1 MRSIH
6 RTISIALLAASV
18 SIVQGCGPNDEDND
32 GGADENAET
41 DGGEPMMCGYDADFA
56 AFTCGGSDMAPDGS
70 CDGDGNCCVGM
81 CDPGGGDM
89 TCCNLY
95 SGELTV
101 VFYSGGT
108 CEMEVDACD
117 GSGD

>member
-1 MRSIH
+1 MSSLL
-6 RTISIALLAASV
+6 RTPFLCLLIVCAVAAF
-18 SIVQGCGPNDEDND
+18 GCGPNDDDND

-41 DGGEPMMCGYDADFA
+41 DGGEPMMCGYDAEFA

-81 CDPGGGDM
+81 CDPGGDGM

-95 SGELTV
+95 SGELTTV
-101 VFYSGGT
+101 YYSGGT
-108 CEMEVDACD
+108 CEMEIDPCD